1 MAELTMVKGNTTLI
15 PAKSFSLGKEIQ
27 KGKTEEKNASS
38 AFSDFLRASQKEG
51 RVKEEIQAGKEKKD
65 DSETETSENGVNSKK
80 PEEKNI
86 KKTEKPNK
94 SEKTDKS
101 DKTEEKE
108 KLSGEEEME
117 NLLMENS
124 FLIRRDQLK
133 AEMKTLPEDGAETEI
148 LSGAVEEK
156 AITDVAESIIPKAQE
171 ISPKEGKKEIISE
184 KNAFSLEEK
193 AEEEKSPIEEKKEE
207 GVGVLKEEIR
217 PEKEEVPTKRVKK
230 SEEKGGERIARS
242 DVKKEE
248 TPLTST
254 LKTDAPIRKEAERV
268 PGDEKMERMH
278 LLTKEEAL
286 PKDVAEFLG
295 EKIDYHKGEL
305 KIELEPR
312 SLGQITV
319 KLNFQSGK
327 ANIVIFAENPKTLHL
342 LQNGAEDMARIVEQK
357 TGEQTRVIVHEENR
371 REELFRDNDANA
383 KENRDEAERRLREA
397 EEEKKKNHTEG
408 FIHKM
413 RLGLIE

>member
-15 PAKSFSLGKEIQ
+15 PSKSIPLGKEIQ

-65 DSETETSENGVNSKK
+65 DSGTETSENGVNSKK
-80 PEEKNI
+80 PEEKKA
-86 KKTEKPNK
+86 KKTEK
-94 SEKTDKS
+94 SDQAEKTDKS
-101 DKTEEKE
+101 EDKE
-108 KLSGEEEME
+108 KISGEEEME
-117 NLLMENS
+117 NLLLENS

-133 AEMKTLPEDGAETEI
+133 AEMKTQSEEGAETDLLPEV
-148 LSGAVEEK
+148 VEEK
-156 AITDVAESIIPKAQE
+156 AVTDVAESIIPKAQG
-171 ISPKEGKKEIISE
+171 ISPKEGKAEINSE

-193 AEEEKSPIEEKKEE
+193 AEEEKSPIGEKKEE

-248 TPLTST
+248 MHFNSA
-254 LKTDAPIRKEAERV
+254 LKTDAPPRKEAERV
-268 PGDEKMERMH
+268 PGDEKVEQIH

-295 EKIDYHKGEL
+295 EKIDFHKGEL

-327 ANIVIFAENPKTLHL
+327 ASIVIFAENPKTLHL

-397 EEEKKKNHTEG
+397 EKEKKKNHTEG

>member
-15 PAKSFSLGKEIQ
+15 PAKSIPLGKEIQ

-65 DSETETSENGVNSKK
+65 DSETETSENGVKSKK
-80 PEEKNI
+80 PEEKKA
-86 KKTEKPNK
+86 KKAEKSDK
-94 SEKTDKS
+94 AEKTDKS
-101 DKTEEKE
+101 EDKE
-108 KLSGEEEME
+108 KISGEEEME
-117 NLLMENS
+117 NLLLENS

-133 AEMKTLPEDGAETEI
+133 AEMKTQSEEGAETDLLPE
-148 LSGAVEEK
+148 AVEEK
-156 AITDVAESIIPKAQE
+156 AVTDVAESIIPKAQG
-171 ISPKEGKKEIISE
+171 ISPKEGKPEINSE

-193 AEEEKSPIEEKKEE
+193 AEEEKSPIGEKKEE

-268 PGDEKMERMH
+268 PGDEKVERMY

-295 EKIDYHKGEL
+295 EKIDFHKGEL

-327 ANIVIFAENPKTLHL
+327 ASIVIFAENPKTLHL

>member
-15 PAKSFSLGKEIQ
+15 PAKSIPLGKEIQ

-65 DSETETSENGVNSKK
+65 DSETETSENGVKSKK
-80 PEEKNI
+80 PEEKKA
-86 KKTEKPNK
+86 KKTEKSDK
-94 SEKTDKS
+94 AEKTDKS
-101 DKTEEKE
+101 EDKE
-108 KLSGEEEME
+108 KISGEEEME
-117 NLLMENS
+117 NLLLENS

-133 AEMKTLPEDGAETEI
+133 AEMKTQSEEGAETDLLPE
-148 LSGAVEEK
+148 AVEEK
-156 AITDVAESIIPKAQE
+156 AITDVAESIIPKAQG
-171 ISPKEGKKEIISE
+171 ISPKEGKPEINSE
-184 KNAFSLEEK
+184 KNVFSLEEK
-193 AEEEKSPIEEKKEE
+193 AEEEKSPIGEKKEE

-268 PGDEKMERMH
+268 PGDEKVERMP

-286 PKDVAEFLG
+286 PKDVAELLG
-295 EKIDYHKGEL
+295 EKIDFHKGEL

-327 ANIVIFAENPKTLHL
+327 ASIVIFAENPKTLHL

-371 REELFRDNDANA
+371 REELFRDNDSNA

-413 RLGLIE
+413 RLGLVE

>member
-15 PAKSFSLGKEIQ
+15 PAKSIPLGKEIQ

-38 AFSDFLRASQKEG
+38 TFSDFLRASQKEG

-65 DSETETSENGVNSKK
+65 DSETETSENGVKSKK
-80 PEEKNI
+80 PEEKKA
-86 KKTEKPNK
+86 KKAEKSDK
-94 SEKTDKS
+94 AEKTDKS
-101 DKTEEKE
+101 EDKE
-108 KLSGEEEME
+108 KISGEEEME
-117 NLLMENS
+117 NLLLENS

-133 AEMKTLPEDGAETEI
+133 AEMKTQSEEGAETDLLPE
-148 LSGAVEEK
+148 AVEEK
-156 AITDVAESIIPKAQE
+156 AVTDVAESIIPKAQG
-171 ISPKEGKKEIISE
+171 ISPKEGKSEINSE

-193 AEEEKSPIEEKKEE
+193 AEEEKSPIGEKKEE

-295 EKIDYHKGEL
+295 EKIDFHKGEL

-327 ANIVIFAENPKTLHL
+327 ASIVIFAENPKTLHL
-342 LQNGAEDMARIVEQK
+342 LQNSAEDMARIVEQK

-371 REELFRDNDANA
+371 REELFRDNDSNA